1 VANVNLPVPVLVA
14 GGSLCLLAGFLLG
27 TVAGPS
33 SPDRATG
40 TVTSYDSGTGRLC
53 LEGDAVADQEGA
65 DDEGLLCGLW
75 RRSAGARTPH
85 SGDSFRFVTVLTATA
100 PEGTET
106 DQDQRVL
113 IYGDV
118 VD

>member
-40 TVTSYDSGTGRLC
+40 TVTSYDTGTGRLC
-53 LEGDAVADQEGA
+53 LEGDAVADQDGA
-65 DDEGLLCGLW
+65 DDDGHLCGQW
-75 RRSAGARTPH
+75 QRSLGARTPH
-85 SGDSFRFVTVLTATA
+85 TGDSFRFVTVVTATA
-100 PEGTET
+100 PAGTET
-106 DQDQRVL
+106 DQDRRVL

-118 VD
+118 VQ